1 MEDTRSN
8 RIFSGIAPV
17 YGLFFDRQ
25 RRHYD
30 AVLNDV
36 HNALDLPAQASVL
49 DVGCGTGALCSALSE
64 RGFVVTGVDP
74 VRRMLDI
81 AARKLSEKP
90 AEDPT
95 GKPVTLVQASVLER
109 LPFAD
114 KSFDLA
120 IASYVAHGMSAPERE
135 VMYAEM
141 SRVARRLVVFHDY
154 NTNRALLTDFA
165 ERLEGGDYFAFIQ
178 IARTEMERNFRTVR
192 VVDVG
197 PHAAWYVCE
206 PADGS
211 SLIPD

>member
-49 DVGCGTGALCSALSE
+49 DVGCGTGALCSALNE

-81 AARKLSEKP
+81 AARKL
-90 AEDPT
+90 A
-95 GKPVTLVQASVLER
+95 GKPVDLVQASVLER

-120 IASYVAHGMSAPERE
+120 IASYVAHGMSKPERE
-135 VMYAEM
+135 IMYAEM

-154 NTNRALLTDFA
+154 NTKRSLLTDFA
-165 ERLEGGDYFAFIQ
+165 ECLEGGDYFAFIKS
-178 IARTEMERNFRTVR
+178 ARAEMERNFRTVR
-192 VVDVG
+192 VLDVG

-206 PADGS
+206 PGG
-211 SLIPD
+211 

>member
-8 RIFSGIAPV
+8 RIFYGIAPV

-36 HNALDLPAQASVL
+36 QNALDLPAQASVL

-81 AARKLSEKP
+81 AARKLS
-90 AEDPT
+90 
-95 GKPVTLVQASVLER
+95 GKPVALVQASVLER

-120 IASYVAHGMSAPERE
+120 IASYVAHGMSNPERE
-135 VMYAEM
+135 IMYAEM
-141 SRVARRLVVFHDY
+141 SRIARRLVVFHDY
-154 NTNRALLTDFA
+154 NAKRSLLTDFA
-165 ERLEGGDYFAFIQ
+165 ERLEGGDYFSFIK
-178 IARTEMERNFRTVR
+178 IARAEMERNFRTVR
-192 VVDVG
+192 VLDAG

-206 PADGS
+206 PKG
-211 SLIPD
+211 